1 MTDVPKVNTANIMQG
16 TTATPTASATPEQ
29 IARAYEV
36 VADATKAA
44 SSNFY
49 YAFVTLPPEKRNS
62 VYAGYAFCRLADDIV
77 DEGEFGE
84 AAGEA
89 LDSLRVKL
97 ADAYD
102 GRADGEMWLALGDTL
117 HRYPIDQQHLLD
129 VVDGCRMDLDDT
141 TYETFDDLIKY
152 CKLVASATGLALIEV
167 FGYEDERAVEY
178 AVDLGIAL
186 QLTNILRDITLD
198 LEIGR
203 VYLPSNELAEY
214 GVTVD
219 DLRNRRAT
227 PEFRRFMKF
236 QVDRVRRYLASGVR
250 LFPLLDRQSR
260 KCPETMIS
268 VYQTL
273 LDQIEKSDYDVL
285 NTRVG
290 LSKFQKFRLLAVI
303 WLRAR
308 GFRLL

>member
-1 MTDVPKVNTANIMQG
+1 MAA
-16 TTATPTASATPEQ
+16 TTPDQ
-29 IARAYEV
+29 IARAYKS

-49 YAFVTLPPEKRNS
+49 YAFITLPADKRNS

-77 DEGEFGE
+77 DEGDYGE

-102 GRADGEMWLALGDTL
+102 GRADGDMWLALGDTL
-117 HRYPIDQQHLLD
+117 HRFPIDRRHLLD
-129 VVDGCRMDLDDT
+129 VVDGCRMDLNGA
-141 TYETFDDLIKY
+141 TYETFDDLVKY
-152 CKLVASATGLALIEV
+152 CRLVASATGLALIEV

-178 AVDLGIAL
+178 AIDLGIAL
-186 QLTNILRDITLD
+186 QLTNILRDITED

-203 VYLPSNELAEY
+203 VYLPADELAEY
-214 GVTVD
+214 QISVD
-219 DLRNRRAT
+219 DLRNRRVT

-236 QVDRVRRYLASGVR
+236 QVDRARKYLASGVR

-260 KCPETMIS
+260 SCPETMVK
-268 VYQTL
+268 VYRTL
-273 LDQIEKSDYDVL
+273 LDQIEKKNYDVL
-285 NTRVG
+285 NNRVG
-290 LSKFQKFRLLAVI
+290 LSKFQKFRLMAVI

-308 GFRLL
+308 GLRFL